1 MISFLHKMSIG
12 TRWGELD
19 IVSADW
25 KTTFKIGFTYIGT
38 VVGAGFASGQEILQ
52 FFTTKGPFGF
62 VAIGLAA
69 IGFVWLG
76 IRMMLIGARLRAH
89 SYEEF
94 NEYLFGKRIGPVMNG
109 FVTIV
114 LFGVTTA
121 MISGTGALAEEQVG
135 ISFHAGVLV
144 TLCLAYIIILR
155 GLDGILAVNSLV
167 VPMMILFCTL
177 LGVNGLLDWM
187 SSSRSFFQG
196 ADSSGSWVLAAI
208 TYVSFNL
215 AMAQAVL
222 VPMGAEIQDERL
234 IRRGGLLGGLGL
246 GAMLLA
252 TNLALSIEDT
262 SILQLEIP
270 LAPIIAKLGTTV
282 KILFLTVMW
291 AEIFTTLIG
300 NVYGL
305 ATNLEALFSLERKK
319 ILLMLFAT
327 SYVFSL
333 FGFSNLVGFVYPLFG
348 YCGIA
353 TMLLLVG
360 RKLPVLNH

>member
-1 MISFLHKMSIG
+1 MSIG
-12 TRWGELD
+12 TRLGEFILK
-19 IVSADW
+19 ADW
-25 KTTFKIGFTYIGT
+25 KTTCKIGFTYIGT

-62 VAIGLAA
+62 VAIVLAS

-76 IRMMLIGARLRAH
+76 NRMMLMGARLKAN

-94 NEYLFGKRIGPVMNG
+94 NEYLFGQRIGRVMNG
-109 FVTIV
+109 FVTII

-135 ISFHAGVLV
+135 VSFHAGVLL
-144 TLCLAYIIILR
+144 TLLLAYFVMLR
-155 GLDGILAVNSLV
+155 GLDGILSVNTLV

-177 LGVNGLLDWM
+177 VGVNGLLDWTE
-187 SSSRSFFQG
+187 G
-196 ADSSGSWVLAAI
+196 HSSGFTEPASPGSWLVAAV

-222 VPMGAEIQDERL
+222 VPMGGEIRNERV
-234 IRRGGLLGGLGL
+234 IRYGGWLGGLGL
-246 GAMLLA
+246 GFTLLA
-252 TNLALSIEDT
+252 TNLALSLEE
-262 SILQLEIP
+262 SNILQMEIP
-270 LAPIIAKLGTTV
+270 LAPVIAGLGTLV

-305 ATNLEALFSLERKK
+305 AANLETIFPIGQKKMLIVLFTASYAFSL
-319 ILLMLFAT
+319 I
-327 SYVFSL
+327 
-333 FGFSNLVGFVYPLFG
+333 GFSNLVSYAYPLFG

-353 TMLLLVG
+353 TMILLAA
-360 RKLPVLNH
+360 RKLPHSG

>member
-1 MISFLHKMSIG
+1 MGG
-12 TRWGELD
+12 TD

-25 KTTFKIGFTYIGT
+25 KMTFKIGFTYIGT

-62 VAIGLAA
+62 VAIVLAA
-69 IGFVWLG
+69 TGFVWLG
-76 IRMMLIGARLRAH
+76 IRMMLIGARLSAY

-94 NEYLFGKRIGPVMNG
+94 NEYLFGKRIGRVMNG

-121 MISGTGALAEEQVG
+121 MISGTGALAKEQVG
-135 ISFHAGVLV
+135 VSFHVGVLI
-144 TLCLAYIIILR
+144 TLCLAYVVMLR

-177 LGVNGLLDWM
+177 LGVSGLLDWTG
-187 SSSRSFFQG
+187 SPRYFFQE
-196 ADSSGSWVLAAI
+196 AVSSGSWVIAAI

-222 VPMGAEIQDERL
+222 VPMGAEIMDERL

-252 TNLALSIEDT
+252 TNLALTIEDM

-270 LAPIIAKLGTTV
+270 LAPIIAKLGAFV
-282 KILFLTVMW
+282 KVFFLAVMW

-305 ATNLEALFSLERKK
+305 AANLGTLFSLERKK
-319 ILLMLFAT
+319 ILLLLFTT

-333 FGFSNLVGFVYPLFG
+333 FGFSNLVGFAYPLFG

-353 TMLLLVG
+353 TMILLVG
-360 RKLPVLNH
+360 RKLPDLSR